1 MHRHEVVLNPII
13 WLMAEAIDTLREN
26 TKIKTKKA

>member
-1 MHRHEVVLNPII
+1 MHHHVVALNPII
-13 WLMAEAIDTLREN
+13 QLMAEAIDTLREN